1 MMTTMKW
8 PETMLEHRNDG
19 RDWARRIL
27 ARENAGERF
36 TATVIDMAKRPLG
49 MEIGVVA

>member
-1 MMTTMKW
+1 MMATTKW
-8 PETMLEHRNDG
+8 PEKILEHRNDG

-36 TATVIDMAKRPLG
+36 TVTVMDMAKRALG
-49 MEIGVVA
+49 LPTGVTQ